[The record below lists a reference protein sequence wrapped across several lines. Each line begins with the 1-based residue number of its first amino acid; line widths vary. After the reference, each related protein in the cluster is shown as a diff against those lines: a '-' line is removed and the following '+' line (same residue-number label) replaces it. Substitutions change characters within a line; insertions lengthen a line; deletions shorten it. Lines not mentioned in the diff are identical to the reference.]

1 MESAEI
7 VRRFLTFFEQ
17 QGHTIVPSASLV
29 AEDPT
34 LLFVVAGMQP
44 FKPYLLGQ
52 QTPPW
57 KRVADVQKCL
67 RTLDIEEVGKTTR
80 HATFFQ
86 MLGNWSFGDYF
97 KEKMIPWAWELLTR
111 PESDGGFGFPED
123 RLWATVLPDDK
134 ESFGIWRHV
143 VGLPESRIQFRGLKD
158 NYWHMGVPG
167 PGGPCSEIYY
177 DRGPEYGRDGGPEA
191 DEDRF
196 LEIWNCVFMEDV
208 LSAVRAK
215 DDFDVEGP
223 LPFKNVDTG
232 MGLERMAS
240 ILQGVDNLY
249 EIDTT
254 WKILDRAAELTE
266 QKYGADHRTDV
277 ALRVVAD
284 HVRSAVMLVEDGVLP
299 SNEARGYVLRRI
311 LRRSIRNLRLLS
323 GGQRGGSGGMPSRR
337 DRENEHYLHELTA
350 AAVGAM
356 APQFPE
362 LSADA
367 PKIHAVIDAEEAA
380 FAATLRTGTAIFDAA
395 VGEVKR
401 RGAAALGGAAGSGL
415 AERGAAGSGL
425 AERGVAGSGLAERGV
440 AGSRLELTGEQA
452 FQLHDTYGF
461 PIDLTLEMAGE
472 QGLAV
477 DEEGFRRLMAQ
488 QRRRAKD
495 DSQAKKTG
503 NADISVFTAMLE
515 QAGKVTF
522 TGYEE
527 SSGEATIIGLLANGV
542 PVPAA
547 GAGTE
552 VEVVLDR
559 TPFYA
564 EGGGQLADT
573 GVIKTAGP
581 AGGAGSLIKVHDVQ
595 APVPGLVV
603 HRGVVTEG
611 EAAVGA
617 PAYAE
622 IDVERRRAVSRSH
635 TATHLIHRA
644 FRGALGESAAQAG
657 SENSPGRLRLDFT
670 ASGSVPP
677 SVLRDVEDEVNT
689 VLINDLAVRA
699 FTAPLEQARA
709 MGALAL
715 FGEKYGDQV
724 RVVEVG
730 DYSRELCGGT
740 HVVRSGQLGLVKILG
755 ESSIGSGVRRVEAL
769 VGTDAFRYLATE
781 SLLVSQLSEQ
791 LKARREELPERVAAL
806 VARVR
811 DAEKEL
817 ERLRSAQLLGAG
829 AGLAGGA
836 EDIGGVAFVAHRVPD
851 GTSADGIRTLALDV
865 RGRLADRPAVVL
877 VAGVPA
883 DRPVVVA
890 AVNERARER
899 GLAAGALVKK
909 AAAQLGGGGGGRDD
923 VAQGGGAPIGDNG
936 SDAIDEAFSAVRAV
950 VRDMAGQGGVA

>member
-17 QGHTIVPSASLV
+17 QGHAIVPSASLV

-34 LLFVVAGMQP
+34 LMFVVAGMQP

-97 KEKMIPWAWELLTR
+97 KQEMIPWAWELLTR
-111 PESDGGFGFPED
+111 RESDGGFGFPED
-123 RLWATVLPDDK
+123 RLWATVLPEDT
-134 ESFGIWRHV
+134 ESFGVWRHV

-167 PGGPCSEIYY
+167 PGGACSEIYY

-196 LEIWNCVFMEDV
+196 LEIWNCVFMEDI

-232 MGLERMAS
+232 MGLERMAA

-350 AAVGAM
+350 AAIGAM

-362 LSADA
+362 LTADA

-401 RGAAALGGAAGSGL
+401 RGAAALGGAVGPGP
-415 AERGAAGSGL
+415 AERGAPGLVLSGD
-425 AERGVAGSGLAERGV
+425 
-440 AGSRLELTGEQA
+440 QA

-461 PIDLTLEMAGE
+461 PIDLTLEMASE
-472 QGLAV
+472 QGLTV
-477 DEEGFRRLMAQ
+477 DEDGFRRLMAE

-495 DSQAKKTG
+495 DSRVKKTG
-503 NADISVFTAMLE
+503 NADISVLTALLE
-515 QAGKVTF
+515 QAGPVAF

-527 SSGEATIIGLLANGV
+527 SSGEATVAGLLVNGA

-564 EGGGQLADT
+564 EGGGQLADA
-573 GVIKTAGP
+573 GVIKTAGA

-595 APVPGLVV
+595 APVPGLIV

-670 ASGSVPP
+670 ASGAVPP
-677 SVLRDVEDEVNT
+677 SVLRDVEEEVNT

-699 FTAPLEQARA
+699 FTAPLDEARA

-715 FGEKYGDQV
+715 FGEKYGDEV

-791 LKARREELPERVAAL
+791 LKARREELPERVSAL

-811 DAEKEL
+811 DAEREL
-817 ERLRSAQLLGAG
+817 DRLRSAQLLGAS
-829 AGLAGGA
+829 ADLAGRA
-836 EDIGGVAFVAHRVPD
+836 EDIGGVAFVAHRVPG
-851 GTSADGIRTLALDV
+851 GTSADGVRTLALDV
-865 RGRLADRPAVVL
+865 RGRLGDRPAVVV

-883 DRPVVVA
+883 DRPAIVV

-923 VAQGGGAPIGDNG
+923 VAQGGGAPVGDRG
-936 SDAIDEAFSAVRAV
+936 PAVLDEAFSVVRAV
-950 VRDMAGQGGVA
+950 VTDIAGSGGVA

>member
-1 MESAEI
+1 
-7 VRRFLTFFEQ
+7 
-17 QGHTIVPSASLV
+17 
-29 AEDPT
+29 
-34 LLFVVAGMQP
+34 
-44 FKPYLLGQ
+44 
-52 QTPPW
+52 
-57 KRVADVQKCL
+57 
-67 RTLDIEEVGKTTR
+67 
-80 HATFFQ
+80 
-86 MLGNWSFGDYF
+86 
-97 KEKMIPWAWELLTR
+97 
-111 PESDGGFGFPED
+111 
-123 RLWATVLPDDK
+123 
-134 ESFGIWRHV
+134 
-143 VGLPESRIQFRGLKD
+143 
-158 NYWHMGVPG
+158 
-167 PGGPCSEIYY
+167 
-177 DRGPEYGRDGGPEA
+177 
-191 DEDRF
+191 
-196 LEIWNCVFMEDV
+196 
-208 LSAVRAK
+208 
-215 DDFDVEGP
+215 
-223 LPFKNVDTG
+223 
-232 MGLERMAS
+232 
-240 ILQGVDNLY
+240 
-249 EIDTT
+249 
-254 WKILDRAAELTE
+254 
-266 QKYGADHRTDV
+266 V

-401 RGAAALGGAAGSGL
+401 RGAAAVG
-415 AERGAAGSGL
+415 
-425 AERGVAGSGLAERGV
+425 GVAGSGLAERAV
-440 AGSRLELTGEQA
+440 AGSRLELTGDQA